1 MYINSQYSNECGRS
15 HMVPGGH
22 GKKWKNVKLKTKEK
36 QKKVSSREVGREGR
50 KTKANWKLLLGAIN
64 FACENVRISDA
75 MKRYINNSPSLN
87 TIGYIAERSNIR
99 ALLKSISYQTL
110 GIMGALNYLLPE

>member
-1 MYINSQYSNECGRS
+1 
-15 HMVPGGH
+15 MVPGWH
-22 GKKWKNVKLKTKEK
+22 GKKIEKCKIEDEEKEE
-36 QKKVSSREVGREGR
+36 KVSSREIGREGR
-50 KTKANWKLLLGAIN
+50 KTKANWKLLLRAIN

-75 MKRYINNSPSLN
+75 MKRYINNSPSPN
-87 TIGYIAERSNIR
+87 TIEYIVERSNIR